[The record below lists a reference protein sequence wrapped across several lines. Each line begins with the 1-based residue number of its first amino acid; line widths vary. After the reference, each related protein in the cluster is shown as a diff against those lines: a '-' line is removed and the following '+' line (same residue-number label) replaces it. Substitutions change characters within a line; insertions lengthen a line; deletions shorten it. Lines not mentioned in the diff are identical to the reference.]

1 MIAPDCNFFHAPF
14 FPFIFSFFLPLN
26 PRRAP
31 QNLSQNLH
39 FGTMLTASFCARY
52 TAVKQTASDETTDSP
67 MDDRKE
73 DSLKRS
79 GETVRLADIQSF
91 AALRDGGRARPI
103 LI

>member
-1 MIAPDCNFFHAPF
+1 
-14 FPFIFSFFLPLN
+14 
-26 PRRAP
+26 
-31 QNLSQNLH
+31 
-39 FGTMLTASFCARY
+39 MLTASFCARY

-79 GETVRLADIQSF
+79 GETVRLADNQSF

>member
-31 QNLSQNLH
+31 QNPSQNLH
-39 FGTMLTASFCARY
+39 FGTMLTGWFCARY
-52 TAVKQTASDETTDSP
+52 TAVKQTASGETTDSP

-79 GETVRLADIQSF
+79 GETIRLADNQSF